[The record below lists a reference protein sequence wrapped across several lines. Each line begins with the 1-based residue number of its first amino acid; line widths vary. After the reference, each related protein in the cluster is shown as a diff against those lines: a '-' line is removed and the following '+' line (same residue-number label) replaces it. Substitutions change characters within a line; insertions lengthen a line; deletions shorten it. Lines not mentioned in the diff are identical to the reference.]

1 MNNKLL
7 SCGHGY
13 SAHAL
18 ERLLSL
24 DDWEI
29 VATTRGS
36 EKSSVINNRKVSA
49 FIWPGTDLVSQIENA
64 THILLSIPPNKD
76 GDPVFLEY
84 GNVIASSKNLKWV
97 GYLSTTGVYGDHS
110 GGWVDENTP

>member
-7 SCGHGY
+7 SFGHGY

-29 VATTRGS
+29 FATTRGS

-49 FIWPGTDLVSQIENA
+49 FIWPGTDLVSQIKNA

-84 GNVIASSKNLKWV
+84 GNL
-97 GYLSTTGVYGDHS
+97 
-110 GGWVDENTP
+110 